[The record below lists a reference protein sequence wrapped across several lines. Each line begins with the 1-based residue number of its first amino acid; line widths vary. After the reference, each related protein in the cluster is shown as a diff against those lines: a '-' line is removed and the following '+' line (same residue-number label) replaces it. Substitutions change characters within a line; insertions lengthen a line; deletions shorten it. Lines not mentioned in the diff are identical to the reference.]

1 MSLLKTRVSSVCQ
14 LRSLLRPPTNLPFR
28 GIYRTEGETV
38 RKDDIL
44 VCQGKMNYHPGL
56 NVYFEADR
64 SEKVLRSACDGVV
77 RITTEKINP
86 DLTNPE
92 MTVYEYKKHLELR
105 KLTFNVIP
113 FEMSQ
118 TFNLAPKMD
127 DGLLNLYV
135 AASETVTYILLFLP
149 STLMI
154 FCYVDRILEL
164 IEHVQS
170 TGEVNTPELASL
182 QRVLKSDFF
191 GAVREVYETLYET
204 VDVEGPPEVRASATA
219 KATVAAF
226 AAAEGQA
233 HPRTVELPKTD
244 QGLGFNVMGGK
255 EQNSPIYISRII
267 PGGVADRHGGLRRG
281 DQLIAVN
288 GVNVESECHERAV
301 DLLKSA
307 QGTVRLVVRYTPR
320 LLDEMERSVLPFI
333 SRMKK
338 TGATVVE
345 GEWRVMERRN
355 KWMLLPPRV
364 GVRHAL
370 RLSRNFCASSSSLKP
385 LTAED
390 VKVTDRAQQRL
401 KEVLSPG
408 ERLRVEVDGG
418 GCSGFEYKI
427 KLDNKLQNDDR
438 LWKGDNVEVVIDEMS
453 LGYLRGATI
462 DYMEDLMKASFR
474 VVNNPIAEK
483 GCSCGSSFAPKMD

>member
-1 MSLLKTRVSSVCQ
+1 M
-14 LRSLLRPPTNLPFR
+14 
-28 GIYRTEGETV
+28 
-38 RKDDIL
+38 L
-44 VCQGKMNYHPGL
+44 VCQKNMNYHPGL

-64 SEKVLRSACDGVV
+64 TEKILRSACDGIV
-77 RITTEKINP
+77 RITAERINP

-92 MTVYEYKKHLELR
+92 MTIYEHKKDLELR

-113 FEMSQ
+113 FEMSK
-118 TFNLAPKMD
+118 TFK
-127 DGLLNLYV
+127 
-135 AASETVTYILLFLP
+135 LLFYFI
-149 STLMI
+149 SASI
-154 FCYVDRILEL
+154 SDVHRILEL
-164 IEHVQS
+164 IEHVQG
-170 TGEVNTPELASL
+170 TGEINTPELASL
-182 QRVLKSDFF
+182 QKILKSDFF
-191 GAVREVYETLYET
+191 NAVREVYETVYDT
-204 VDVEGPPEVRASATA
+204 VDIDGPPEVRASATA

-320 LLDEMERSVLPFI
+320 LLDEMERRF
-333 SRMKK
+333 
-338 TGATVVE
+338 
-345 GEWRVMERRN
+345 ERQRRRAN
-355 KWMLLPPRV
+355 QPSP
-364 GVRHAL
+364 GP
-370 RLSRNFCASSSSLKP
+370 SQPSY
-385 LTAED
+385 
-390 VKVTDRAQQRL
+390 VKVTDKAHQRL

-408 ERLRVEVDGG
+408 ERLRIEVDGG

-427 KLDNKLQNDDR
+427 KLDTKLQNDDR

-453 LGYLRGATI
+453 LGYMRGATI
-462 DYMEDLMKASFR
+462 DYVADLMKESFR

-483 GCSCGSSFAPKMD
+483 GCSCGSSFALKMD